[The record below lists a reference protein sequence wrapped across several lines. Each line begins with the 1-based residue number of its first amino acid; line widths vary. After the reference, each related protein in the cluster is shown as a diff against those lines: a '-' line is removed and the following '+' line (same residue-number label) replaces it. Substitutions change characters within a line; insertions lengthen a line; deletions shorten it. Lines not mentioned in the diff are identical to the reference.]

1 MKPQLRIIQLF
12 LEAAIPVLGYLFW
25 DWSVYFI
32 LLFYILDMFADYVI
46 THLKSDK
53 ILKDQDGEK
62 SDWIKW
68 GIFGLLTFA
77 FAIGMMHLAVYSM
90 SPQIDFAK
98 EVVAFWSYKELG
110 LEQGY
115 VLIPL
120 VFFAAFQQYKMEFL
134 LPVRYRT
141 VHLKALWLSKMTAFV
156 IITAFSGIITA
167 VSQFYVFHDAVYVFG
182 IVVLVGLYQYR
193 VRR

>member
-12 LEAAIPVLGYLFW
+12 LEAAIPILGYLFW

-32 LLFYILDMFADYVI
+32 LLFYILDMFADYII
-46 THLKSDK
+46 THLKSNK
-53 ILKDQDGEK
+53 ILKAQGGEK

-77 FAIGMMHLAVYSM
+77 LAISMMHLAVYAM
-90 SPQIDFAK
+90 SPQIDFTK
-98 EVVAFWSYKELG
+98 EVLAFWSFKELG

-115 VLIPL
+115 VLFPL

-134 LPVRYRT
+134 MPGRFRT

-167 VSQFYVFHDAVYVFG
+167 VSQFYVFHDAFYVFG
-182 IVVLVGLYQYR
+182 MVVLVGFYQYR
-193 VRR
+193 ARR